1 MGERCEVVK
10 QRISR
15 EIIMIFLTVG
25 TQLPFDRMVKVVD
38 EFAQTSVL
46 EFKAQI
52 GNSSY
57 QCQHMQAQD
66 FYPPDELNQI
76 FLDAEVIVSHA
87 GMGSI
92 INALKLKKP
101 IVIFPRL
108 SKFGEHRND
117 HQVDTLESF
126 AKIQGVHV
134 ANNEE
139 ELREVLSRLGSLES
153 PQGLES
159 PERARLVNKIREYCI

>member
-1 MGERCEVVK
+1 
-10 QRISR
+10 
-15 EIIMIFLTVG
+15 MIFLTVG

-38 EFAQTSVL
+38 EFAKNSDL
-46 EFKAQI
+46 EFMAQV
-52 GNSSY
+52 GKNEY
-57 QCQHMQAQD
+57 QCQNMKAQD

-76 FLDAEVIVSHA
+76 FHDADVIVSHA

-126 AKIQGVHV
+126 SKIQGVHV
-134 ANNEE
+134 ASTEE
-139 ELREVLSRLGSLES
+139 ELREVLSRLGTLEE